1 MPPKRLRVVRPGMDL
16 SKLQPERVSGRR
28 VSDIRASW
36 GVAAHERVVLM
47 PARLAPGRGQQT
59 LIEAA
64 ALIKGQGL
72 DDVRFVLAGEAA
84 KPAFARELDALAVK
98 CGVQSDRSRAS
109 APLAD
114 PPAAFIGAAVVVFP
128 ATDADGVT
136 RTSIEAAAMGA
147 LTIISDVGSAREIV
161 AAPPHVDAEARTGW
175 LVPPREPAALAEA
188 IHAALSLGASA
199 REAVRRRSRAKIAEA
214 YSLER
219 MTRDTL
225 SVYAEALAR

>member
-1 MPPKRLRVVRPGMDL
+1 M
-16 SKLQPERVSGRR
+16 LQPERVSGRR
-28 VSDIRASW
+28 VADIRSGW

-47 PARLAPGRGQQT
+47 PARLAPSRGPQT

-64 ALIKGQGL
+64 ALIKGRGL

-98 CGVQSDRSRAS
+98 CGVQSMVVRVA
-109 APLAD
+109 ATAD
-114 PPAAFIGAAVVVFP
+114 PPAAFIGAAAVVFP
-128 ATDADGVT
+128 AADAEGVT
-136 RTSIEAAAMGA
+136 RAAIEAAGAGA
-147 LTIISDVGSAREIV
+147 LTIISDAGPAREIV
-161 AAPPHVDAEARTGW
+161 AAPPHGEAEARTGW

-188 IHAALSLGASA
+188 ICAALSLGASA
-199 REAVRRRSRAKIAEA
+199 RDAVRRRSRAKIAEA

-225 SVYAEALAR
+225 GLYAEALEG

>member
-1 MPPKRLRVVRPGMDL
+1 MR
-16 SKLQPERVSGRR
+16 S
-28 VSDIRASW
+28 SW

-72 DDVRFVLAGEAA
+72 DDVRFVLAGEAE
-84 KPAFARELDALAVK
+84 KPVFARELDALVIK
-98 CGVQSDRSRAS
+98 CGVQSMLVRVGA
-109 APLAD
+109 AAD

-136 RTSIEAAAMGA
+136 RTSIEAAAIGA

-161 AAPPHVDAEARTGW
+161 AAPPHADSEARTGW

-199 REAVRRRSRAKIAEA
+199 REAVRRRSRAKIADA
-214 YSLER
+214 YSIER

-225 SVYAEALAR
+225 NVYAEALAR